1 MGNAITELIQF
12 LEYSIQKEKDPTE
25 LDELYRTLVTARKV
39 EKQRRKLICA

>member
-12 LEYSIQKEKDPTE
+12 LEYSIQKEKDPAE

-39 EKQRRKLICA
+39 EECRRKAICA